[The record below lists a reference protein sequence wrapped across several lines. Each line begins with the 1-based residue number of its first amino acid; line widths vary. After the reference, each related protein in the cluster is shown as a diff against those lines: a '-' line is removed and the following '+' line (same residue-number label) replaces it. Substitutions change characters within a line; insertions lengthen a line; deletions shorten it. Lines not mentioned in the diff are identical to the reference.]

1 MKKISK
7 EIDASVT
14 SAYSKVV
21 KKASYTKDFALSMTA
36 ILMKI
41 TGLWLAK
48 DKKEERKRLYTLI
61 YTIIAILFGVWVQ
74 IRDFYYSWPNF
85 SDCAYTACNILSLV
99 MVLLKVTVI
108 IVHKKKFI
116 DLLKYAYKNFWH
128 INYDYNE
135 LLLLKNCRTISTRCI
150 TLITFCCQGTVVS
163 YVIAPISINIANN
176 GSDRVLPFNMWVNLP
191 LSVSPWYELMFT
203 AQVLSLYH
211 IGVCYICF
219 DNLLCLINLHAATQF
234 RILQYRLTNLSDTD
248 TRKVHAKDVSNA
260 DMPDFMENCY
270 KRFKSCV
277 QQHQNHIM
285 YCHRLNDIFTVIVLG
300 HILVFSIL
308 MCLVGFQVLLADSPP
323 AKRLIFIFHLS
334 GSFCQLLLFTYSCDG
349 LIEESTNVGTAVYC
363 GPWLYLPMDK
373 AGRMLRKDLTM
384 VIIRSKK
391 PCCLTAS
398 GFFPVSLETCTT
410 VLSTAMSYFTL
421 LRQSVV

>member
-7 EIDASVT
+7 KIDGSVT

-21 KKASYTKDFALSMTA
+21 KKASPTKDFALSMTA

-48 DKKEERKRLYTLI
+48 DKKEERRRLYTLI
-61 YTIIAILFGVWVQ
+61 YTVIAILFGVWIQ

-99 MVLLKVTVI
+99 MVFLKVTVI

-116 DLLKYAYKNFWH
+116 DLLEYTYKNFWH

-135 LLLLKNCRTISTRCI
+135 LLLLKNCRTVSTRCL
-150 TLITFCCQGTVVS
+150 TLVTFCCQGTVVS
-163 YVIAPISINIANN
+163 YVIAPISTNIVNN

-191 LSVSPWYELMFT
+191 LAVSPWYELTFT
-203 AQVLSLYH
+203 AQ
-211 IGVCYICF
+211 
-219 DNLLCLINLHAATQF
+219 
-234 RILQYRLTNLSDTD
+234 
-248 TRKVHAKDVSNA
+248 
-260 DMPDFMENCY
+260 
-270 KRFKSCV
+270 
-277 QQHQNHIM
+277 
-285 YCHRLNDIFTVIVLG
+285 
-300 HILVFSIL
+300 
-308 MCLVGFQVLLADSPP
+308 ADSPP
-323 AKRLIFIFHLS
+323 AKRLIFIFHLF

-349 LIEESTNVGTAVYC
+349 LIEESTNVGTAIYC

-410 VLSTAMSYFTL
+410 VFDSSL
-421 LRQSVV
+421 L